1 MCGKKIKNV
10 IKKWMTLSIYKMNKY
25 MTMFLLMGHATLQ
38 KQNATIKTRD
48 VTLNPILIL
57 ENEKNKSVTRPN

>member
-1 MCGKKIKNV
+1 
-10 IKKWMTLSIYKMNKY
+10 MTLSIYKMKKY
-25 MTMFLLMGHATLQ
+25 MTMFLQMGHATLQ

-57 ENEKNKSVTRPN
+57 ENKKNKSITRPN